1 MQEPSIRRAGSDD
14 AQALAAIG
22 RATFVETFGH
32 LYPPE
37 DLAAF
42 LAEAYGEARTRA
54 DLADPRS
61 AAWLVEAGGRAVGYA
76 QAGPCTL
83 PHPEVTPQCLELKRF
98 YLLKAWQNGGLGGRL
113 FAAVSAWLESQ
124 TPRHIWL
131 GVWEANHGAQ
141 RFYTR
146 QGFIP
151 VGRYSFRVGQTLDP
165 EIIMRRSG
173 Q

>member
-1 MQEPSIRRAGSDD
+1 MQEPSIRRAGSND
-14 AQALAAIG
+14 AEALAAIG

-42 LAEAYGEARTRA
+42 LEEAYGAARTAA

-61 AAWLVEAGGRAVGYA
+61 AAWLVEADGRALGYA

-98 YLLKAWQNGGLGGRL
+98 YLLKDWQGGGMGSRL
-113 FAAVSAWLESQ
+113 YATVSDWFQSQ
-124 TPRHIWL
+124 APQHVWL
-131 GVWEANHGAQ
+131 GVWRENHGAQ
-141 RFYTR
+141 RFYAR
-146 QGFIP
+146 RGFTP

-165 EIIMRRSG
+165 EIIMRRSR
-173 Q
+173 